1 MKKIIAIAAVA
12 TLCATSLS
20 FASQPSTTH
29 KQPTGKYMMTASGG
43 KYKNTTYYR
52 KAHHKHSCGCN
63 HKG

>member
-12 TLCATSLS
+12 TLCVASIS
-20 FASQPSTTH
+20 FAGQPSTYY
-29 KQPTGKYMMTASGG
+29 KQSSGKYMMSSSG
-43 KYKNTTYYR
+43 KYKNTNYYR